1 MKSESYI
8 KLFRKITE
16 WEHYTDG
23 NTMRLFLHLLI
34 MATHERRNQYGIPL
48 KRGQCYNSSRNIAKE
63 LKICVNCVSR
73 SIDKLRKSGE
83 ILTEVYGQGTIFTI
97 VHYDEYQGG
106 NNSGKNEKSN
116 RNQPKGNGIGRTDF

>member
-1 MKSESYI
+1 MKGESYI

-34 MATHERRNQYGIPL
+34 MATHERANQCGIPL
-48 KRGQCYNSSRNIAKE
+48 KRGQCYNSSRSLAKE

-73 SIDKLRKSGE
+73 SIEKLRQSGE
-83 ILTEVYGQGTIFTI
+83 ILTDVCGQGTIFTI
-97 VHYDEYQGG
+97 VHYDEYQSAKDAGKG
-106 NNSGKNEKSN
+106 GKNN
-116 RNQPKGNGIGRTDF
+116 PNQPKGNGIGRTDF